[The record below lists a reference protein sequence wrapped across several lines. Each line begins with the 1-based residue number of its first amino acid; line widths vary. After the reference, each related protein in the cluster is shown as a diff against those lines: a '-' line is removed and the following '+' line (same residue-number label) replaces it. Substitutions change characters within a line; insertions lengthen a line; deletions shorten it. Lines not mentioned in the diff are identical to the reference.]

1 MELDVFSLKTG
12 RKGISP
18 LIATVLA
25 ILFGVTTLGIALG
38 VVNPAFRRM
47 KDTSIVNDEFH
58 TLETLNTAIKE
69 VASESDG
76 SKRIVPVT
84 ITDGTLRVNSTYD
97 WLYFE
102 YEPSEAMDIS
112 GEKGDIRIEH
122 GLEFAD
128 YFNYYA
134 DGSKATPTWTNTSGQ
149 WIVSGGAYSG
159 TNGTSYHNVSGPFEN
174 WKFSASISNVS
185 GTTGGQVFV
194 LPTNPENL
202 VLFLPMDDAGGSM
215 TYDYS
220 GSRNNGTLTNMN
232 NTGNSTSGPTTD
244 GKFGRGMRFDGVNDY
259 VDCGSNVGGFTVS
272 NSFTISSW
280 INPALDSSDD
290 VIYGNA
296 WSEPGY
302 LLRITTGNK
311 ARFLLIKDGTNYKG
325 IDSSVLGSGWHHIV
339 AVWDGSNTNIYIDG
353 LNDSQTPVAGGTVNT
368 ITTSVNTKIGLE
380 TTSGGHYFNGTI
392 DEVMVFNRSLSA
404 AEILSLY
411 ETNSKKLIATGTQT
425 ITTKTNVSVVLSNPA
440 GRTMFDDVRVTR
452 DRNKLT
458 LLVPFTNVELNG
470 TLRLTKGEHKIQI
483 KHMETNTT
491 TSRPIVELTAV

>member
-1 MELDVFSLKTG
+1 MVG
-12 RKGISP
+12 RQNRKAVSP
-18 LIATVLA
+18 LIATVLVM
-25 ILFGVTTLGIALG
+25 LFGVTTLGIALG

-76 SKRIVPVT
+76 SKRVVPVT

-128 YFNYYA
+128 YFNWYA

-174 WKFSASISNVS
+174 WKFSATITNVS
-185 GTTGGQVFV
+185 GSTGGQVFA

-202 VLFLPMDDAGGSM
+202 VLFLPMDDASGS
-215 TYDYS
+215 TAYDYS
-220 GSRNNGTLTNMN
+220 GNRNNGTLTNMN
-232 NTGNSTSGPTTD
+232 TTGNTTSGWQTSCKY
-244 GKFGRGMRFDGVNDY
+244 GSCLRFDGVNDY
-259 VDCGSNVGGFTVS
+259 VTFGSPSILNFGTRDFSLSAWFNITSLPSAWKTIISKGDSGAYGYGIEISSSNGYTCSIQAAAGSNTHLSSGTPTLNVWHNIVCVYDRDTNMYLYVDGVLRVNNTAWMLNNSGSVS
-272 NSFTISSW
+272 T
-280 INPALDSSDD
+280 
-290 VIYGNA
+290 
-296 WSEPGY
+296 
-302 LLRITTGNK
+302 
-311 ARFLLIKDGTNYKG
+311 
-325 IDSSVLGSGWHHIV
+325 SSVLTIGSHDTT
-339 AVWDGSNTNIYIDG
+339 VW
-353 LNDSQTPVAGGTVNT
+353 
-368 ITTSVNTKIGLE
+368 
-380 TTSGGHYFNGTI
+380 YFNGTI
-392 DEVMVFNRSLSA
+392 DEVMIFNRSLTQG
-404 AEILSLY
+404 EITALY
-411 ETNSKKLIATGTQT
+411 ETSTKKLTATGTQT
-425 ITTKTNVSVVLSNPA
+425 IAAKTNVSIVFANPA
-440 GRTMFDDVRVTR
+440 GKTSFDDVTVAR

-483 KHMETNTT
+483 RHMETNTT

>member
-1 MELDVFSLKTG
+1 MELDVFSLKIS

-58 TLETLNTAIKE
+58 MLETLNTAIRE

-76 SKRIVPVT
+76 SKRVVPVT

-122 GLEFAD
+122 GFEFAD

-134 DGSKATPTWTNTSGQ
+134 EGAKATPAWTNTSGQ
-149 WIVSGGAYSG
+149 WIVSGNSYSG
-159 TNGTSYHNVSGPFEN
+159 TNGTSYHNVSGPLEN
-174 WKFSASISNVS
+174 WKFSATVTNVS
-185 GTTGGQVFV
+185 GTTGGQAFA
-194 LPTNPENL
+194 LPTNPESL
-202 VLFLPMDDAGGSM
+202 VGFLPMDESAGG
-215 TYDYS
+215 TAYDYS
-220 GSRNNGTLTNMN
+220 GRRNNGTLTLMN
-232 NTGNSTSGPTTD
+232 TTGNATSGWSTD
-244 GKFGRGMRFDGVNDY
+244 CKFGSCLKFDGVNDY
-259 VDCGSNVGGFTVS
+259 ITGISLGTLNSPFTVETWGYFENLNQPSSDYDYILMIGTGSNM
-272 NSFTISSW
+272 ISISRE
-280 INPALDSSDD
+280 
-290 VIYGNA
+290 NA
-296 WSEPGY
+296 GANANKYYTYTEGIQIFGPVLPGQQW
-302 LLRITTGNK
+302 L
-311 ARFLLIKDGTNYKG
+311 
-325 IDSSVLGSGWHHIV
+325 HIV
-339 AVWDGSNTNIYIDG
+339 VVWSNTEPYQTLY
-353 LNDSQTPVAGGTVNT
+353 LNGVSQTVDQPTAAVNT
-368 ITTSVNTKIGLE
+368 NGNLVIGRYE
-380 TTSGGHYFNGTI
+380 PTATHYMNGTI
-392 DEVMVFNRSLSA
+392 DEVMIFNRSLSA
-404 AEILSLY
+404 DEVKALY
-411 ETNSKKLIATGTQT
+411 ETSTKKLVATGMQS
-425 ITTKTNVSVVLSNPA
+425 IAAKTNPAIVLSNPA
-440 GRTMFDDVRVTR
+440 GTTKFDDVTVTR

-458 LLVPFTNVELNG
+458 ILVPFTNVELNG